1 MSMLG
6 NIPNNYSN
14 PGNQDFINNLMSQIQ
29 QARTNPQ
36 AFINM
41 LFKNNP
47 EAGKQ
52 IEMLLQTNN
61 PQQLAMRMLEQRGIN
76 PNTIMQMFNK
86 F

>member
-6 NIPNNYSN
+6 NIPNSYSN
-14 PGNQDFINNLMSQIQ
+14 LGNQDFVNNLMSQIQ

-52 IEMLLQTNN
+52 IETLLQTNN